1 MEKLQHRGKNGGI
14 FLGSKSERAVELF
27 KEGYNCSQAV
37 LGAYCEEVGLDIKT
51 ALMLTS
57 PFGGG
62 IGRLRE
68 VCGAASGMF
77 MIAGL
82 KYGYVD
88 PKDMKAKKEH
98 YEMVQKLVER
108 FKEENGSIICRELLG
123 LDIVHDKPEPEK
135 RTEAYYKKR
144 PCAEIVRS
152 AAEII
157 GELLEK

>member
-1 MEKLQHRGKNGGI
+1 MN
-14 FLGSKSERAVELF
+14 SKSERAVELF

-37 LGAYCEEVGLDIKT
+37 LGAYCEEAGIDIKT

-68 VCGAASGMF
+68 VCGAASAMF

-82 KYGYVD
+82 KYGCVD
-88 PKDMKAKKEH
+88 PKDMKAKEEH
-98 YEMVQKLVER
+98 YKLVQKLVEQ
-108 FKEENGSIICRELLG
+108 FKEINGSIICRELLG
-123 LDIVHDKPEPEK
+123 LDIVHDKPTPEK
-135 RTEAYYKKR
+135 RTAGYYKKR
-144 PCAEIVRS
+144 PCVEIVRS

-157 GELLEK
+157 DELLKA